1 MPRTSTTEDS
11 DPDKASAMSL
21 LPELLLTVLFGAQ
34 ASFTHPGIILPP
46 KELLGDSELKA
57 IIKRTQKSRDA
68 RYAIATATFSFAA
81 SMLESPLTATAPS
94 FFFL

>member
-1 MPRTSTTEDS
+1 MPWTSTTEDF
-11 DPDKASAMSL
+11 DPDKAPAMSL

-68 RYAIATATFSFAA
+68 RYAIAKVTFLS
-81 SMLESPLTATAPS
+81 SHLCWRVY
-94 FFFL
+94 